1 MLFYYYVS
9 TATQLNICKIHKYIY
24 IGIRK
29 VQSIVVE
36 SGKHVIDT
44 DENREH
50 NCNHII
56 HHLRNTEYNFA

>member
-1 MLFYYYVS
+1 MSQQIQFKIYV
-9 TATQLNICKIHKYIY
+9 IY
-24 IGIRK
+24 INTNIAIRK
-29 VQSIVVE
+29 VQSTVVE
-36 SGKHVIDT
+36 SGKHMIDT